1 MVEHA
6 SVKSPMKYLEN
17 QGCEV
22 TYLPVDEYGVVS
34 IDALKEAMSED
45 TILVSIMCVTLS
57 GCSPLGDSQIDTV
70 KNMKYKDTKGNV
82 ETLEDLLDENFDDV
96 EWDTWVSPINGMTYV
111 KFSGKDNTNDDEW
124 HILFFAL
131 TSSNSDNDL
140 IRNIENE
147 LDINQVYFLIR

>member
-1 MVEHA
+1 MMR
-6 SVKSPMKYLEN
+6 K
-17 QGCEV
+17 
-22 TYLPVDEYGVVS
+22 
-34 IDALKEAMSED
+34 IMSA
-45 TILVSIMCVTLS
+45 ILVSIMCVTLS

-147 LDINQVYFLIR
+147 LDINQVLFSYKMTSVVINGREYAGFEGESKFDYAIRTES